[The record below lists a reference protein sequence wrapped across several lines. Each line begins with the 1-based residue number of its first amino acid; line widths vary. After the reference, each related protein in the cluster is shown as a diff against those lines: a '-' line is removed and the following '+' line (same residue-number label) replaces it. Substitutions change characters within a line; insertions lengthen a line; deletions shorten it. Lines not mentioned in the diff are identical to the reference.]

1 MTFLQ
6 STLDYLRDFN
16 IVTIIIRLVTAVIFG
31 GFIGLERERH
41 GRAAGL
47 RTHILVCL
55 GAAITTLI
63 GQFDMVHITGYTG
76 DPMRIGA
83 QVISG
88 IGFLGV
94 GTILSKGRFQVTGL
108 TTAAGLW
115 TTASIGLALGI
126 GFYEGAVIG
135 TLLAVLTMTL
145 LSKFDALVIERSKKF
160 RVYIEIGDVTRIN
173 ALIEKLES
181 EYNARDLLVTV
192 PRSGVANNAGIEAT
206 VKMSKN
212 LSQET
217 VLKNLIES
225 DDILFALPS
234 I

>member
-6 STLDYLRDFN
+6 NALDYLRDFN
-16 IVTIIIRLVTAVIFG
+16 LVTIIVRLVMAVMFG

-63 GQFDMVHITGYTG
+63 GQYDMVYITGYTG

-94 GTILSKGRFQVTGL
+94 GHNIVKGQIPSQDLQRQPDCGQRRL
-108 TTAAGLW
+108 P
-115 TTASIGLALGI
+115 
-126 GFYEGAVIG
+126 
-135 TLLAVLTMTL
+135 VLH
-145 LSKFDALVIERSKKF
+145 
-160 RVYIEIGDVTRIN
+160 
-173 ALIEKLES
+173 S
-181 EYNARDLLVTV
+181 E
-192 PRSGVANNAGIEAT
+192 
-206 VKMSKN
+206 
-212 LSQET
+212 
-217 VLKNLIES
+217 
-225 DDILFALPS
+225 
-234 I
+234 

>member
-1 MTFLQ
+1 
-6 STLDYLRDFN
+6 
-16 IVTIIIRLVTAVIFG
+16 
-31 GFIGLERERH
+31 
-41 GRAAGL
+41 
-47 RTHILVCL
+47 
-55 GAAITTLI
+55 
-63 GQFDMVHITGYTG
+63 
-76 DPMRIGA
+76 MRIGA

-145 LSKFDALVIERSKKF
+145 LSKFDAHVIERSKKF

-206 VKMSKN
+206 VKISKN

-217 VLKNLIES
+217 VLKSLIES

>member
-1 MTFLQ
+1 MSFLEN
-6 STLDYLRDFN
+6 TLSFLRDFN
-16 IVTIIIRLVTAVIFG
+16 IITIIIRLITAVLFG
-31 GFIGLERERH
+31 GFVGLERERH

-63 GQFDMVHITGYTG
+63 GQFDMVCVNGYAG

-126 GFYEGAVIG
+126 GFYEGAIIG
-135 TLLAVLTMTL
+135 TALAVLTMTL
-145 LSKFDALVIERSKKF
+145 LSKFDAQVIERSSKF
-160 RVYIEIGDVTRIN
+160 RVYIETGDVTRIN
-173 ALIEKLES
+173 ALIDMLETK
-181 EYNARDLLVTV
+181 YNAKDLQVTV
-192 PRSGVANNAGIEAT
+192 PRSGISNNAGIEAT
-206 VKMSKN
+206 VKTNKN
-212 LSQET
+212 ISQDS
-217 VLKNLIES
+217 VLKDLIES
-225 DDILFALPS
+225 EDILFALPS

>member
-1 MTFLQ
+1 MSFVESILE
-6 STLDYLRDFN
+6 YLRDFN
-16 IVTIIIRLVTAVIFG
+16 IVTILIRLIAAVILG
-31 GFIGLERERH
+31 GFIGVERERH

-63 GQFDMVHITGYTG
+63 GQFDMVYIDGYVG

-83 QVISG
+83 QVVSG

-115 TTASIGLALGI
+115 TTAAIGLALGI
-126 GFYEGAVIG
+126 GFYEGAFIG
-135 TLLAVLTMTL
+135 TFLAVLTMTL
-145 LSKFDALVIERSKKF
+145 LSKFDAHVIERSKKF
-160 RVYIEIGDVTRIN
+160 RVYMETGDVN
-173 ALIEKLES
+173 KVSYLI
-181 EYNARDLLVTV
+181 DLLEHSYYAKDLQVTV
-192 PRSGVANNAGIEAT
+192 PRSGIANNAGIEAT
-206 VKMSKN
+206 VKIGKN
-212 LSQET
+212 FSQEM
-217 VLKNLIES
+217 VLKNLTDL
-225 DDILFALPS
+225 DDVLFALPS

>member
-6 STLDYLRDFN
+6 NALDYLRDFN
-16 IVTIIIRLVTAVIFG
+16 LVTIIVRLVMAVMFG
-31 GFIGLERERH
+31 GCIGLERERH

-63 GQFDMVHITGYTG
+63 GQYDMVYITGYTG

-115 TTASIGLALGI
+115 TTAAIGLALGI
-126 GFYEGAVIG
+126 GFFEGAVIG

-145 LSKFDALVIERSKKF
+145 LSKFDAHVIERSKKF
-160 RVYIEIGDVTRIN
+160 RVYIEVGDVTRIN
-173 ALIEKLES
+173 ALIEELEN
-181 EYNARDLLVTV
+181 EYNAKDLQVTV
-192 PRSGVANNAGIEAT
+192 PRSGIANNAGIEAT
-206 VKMSKN
+206 VKINKS

>member
-16 IVTIIIRLVTAVIFG
+16 IVTIIIRLVMAVLFG
-31 GFIGLERERH
+31 GLIGLERERH

-63 GQFDMVHITGYTG
+63 GQFDMVHVTGYTG

-145 LSKFDALVIERSKKF
+145 LSKFDAHVIERSKKF

-217 VLKNLIES
+217 VLKSLIES

>member
-1 MTFLQ
+1 MAFLNQ
-6 STLDYLRDFN
+6 ILNYLRDFS
-16 IVTIIIRLVTAVIFG
+16 IATILIRLIASVIFG
-31 GFIGLERERH
+31 GLIGLERERH

-63 GQFDMVHITGYTG
+63 GHYDMVYVAGYVG

-115 TTASIGLALGI
+115 TTAAIGLAIGI
-126 GFYEGAVIG
+126 GFYEGALIG
-135 TLLAVLTMTL
+135 TALAVLTMTL
-145 LSKFDALVIERSKKF
+145 LSKFDAHVIERSKKF
-160 RVYIEIGDVTRIN
+160 RVYIETGDATRIN
-173 ALIEKLES
+173 ALIDMLEHK
-181 EYNARDLLVTV
+181 YDARDLQVTV
-192 PRSGVANNAGIEAT
+192 PRSGIANNAGIEAT
-206 VKMSKN
+206 VKMNKN
-212 LSQET
+212 LSQDM
-217 VLKNLIES
+217 VLKDLIES
-225 DDILFALPS
+225 EDILFALPS